1 MELPHSRP
9 IGGEENFLKTH
20 DFLGKTSAREEVSG
34 GMSSAEKLSPSS
46 KEHLLPGGIGTY
58 SISHISH
65 FDDKVQKPEAPVPS
79 VTQSSNTTDR
89 NNDNSNCS
97 SYSNSGFTLW
107 EESTARKVERRER
120 ICKLPLFRSKV
131 GPLDDNREAITV
143 IFHQPPPQLSL
154 FFAKKQSFMDM
165 IKSAAKAVS
174 IREEELG
181 DEEDFVVEKE
191 TSLAPGDLR
200 VKIND
205 QKANTPRSKH
215 SATEQ
220 RRRSKISDRFQKL
233 RALLPQNEQKR
244 DKASSLLEVI
254 EYIQI
259 LQEKVQKYEGPCPA
273 ERMMT
278 SQRSGQ
284 TPVEAHTDHSRVV
297 NGGGGTLVFAKK
309 VAENNMSNVHDTR
322 TSTLPLF
329 QAAHPLDSVMATKGA
344 TFPVSLQPDILM
356 PVRTSVVTQPS
367 PVVGPDMESK
377 ALQPQSHK
385 AQSKPWLEESTSL
398 NDKLAIKGGTISI
411 SSAYSRGLLDTLTE
425 TLRSSGVDLSQ
436 ASISVQ
442 IELGKKAK
450 PSTDQARYNVQQQR
464 HHTTSSFFVHIQ
476 SSPEEAQDRKVIM
489 ALSPKSHIYFLY
501 FFHKNSFFQVFFFS
515 LSI

>member
-1 MELPHSRP
+1 MMELPHSRP

-46 KEHLLPGGIGTY
+46 KEHLLPGRIGTY

-65 FDDKVQKPEAPVPS
+65 FDDKVQKPEAPVLS

-107 EESTARKVERRER
+107 EESTARKVETERENLQVA
-120 ICKLPLFRSKV
+120 IVKDSGVKLGHWTTTERPSQSSSINHHLSSASS
-131 GPLDDNREAITV
+131 L
-143 IFHQPPPQLSL
+143 QPSGQ
-154 FFAKKQSFMDM
+154 KKQSFMDM

-174 IREEELG
+174 IQEEELG

-215 SATEQ
+215 SVTEQ
-220 RRRSKISDRFQKL
+220 RRRSQISDRFQKL

-278 SQRSGQ
+278 WQRSGQ

-450 PSTDQARYNVQQQR
+450 PSTDQADSD
-464 HHTTSSFFVHIQ
+464 TTCSSKGVTRPRASLFISNQ
-476 SSPEEAQDRKVIM
+476 
-489 ALSPKSHIYFLY
+489 ALKK
-501 FFHKNSFFQVFFFS
+501 HKTGK
-515 LSI
+515 